1 MPPLINP
8 RLVNPPFGDPGLFA
22 PFFHKKRALLFDLGD
37 ISSLSPKDILKIT
50 HCFVSH
56 AHMEHFIG
64 FDHLLRIML
73 GREKVLRLYGPERF
87 TMFHF
92 SPRYEGKAEALNTD
106 AMEGLRSGG
115 LHFLE

>member
-56 AHMEHFIG
+56 AHM
-64 FDHLLRIML
+64 D
-73 GREKVLRLYGPERF
+73 
-87 TMFHF
+87 HF
-92 SPRYEGKAEALNTD
+92 SPRYEGKTEALNTE

-115 LHFLE
+115 LHFVE